1 AGVELGDVDGSESRF
16 DLGVDLVVGE
26 DREILAVF
34 GLRQH
39 HGRVVGLSEH
49 LELLVEVLGVSGVD
63 AHDRPSRV
71 EGEID
76 DRLAGGGLV
85 CGVDGVFEVEDDDV
99 RPLRRLRVPVGA
111 VAGDEAPGGFEF
123 QSHAAHFPDSDWS
136 AAGREAAAWS
146 ADYED
151 SVSWL
156 ESNIMVWRTALATSV
171 PY

>member
-1 AGVELGDVDGSESRF
+1 
-16 DLGVDLVVGE
+16 GE

-49 LELLVEVLGVSGVD
+49 LEVLVGVLGVSGVD
-63 AHDRPSRV
+63 AHDRPSRG

-85 CGVDGVFEVEDDDV
+85 CGVDSVLAVEAHDV
-99 RPLRRLRVPVGA
+99 RLLRRLRVPVRA
-111 VAGDEAPGGFEF
+111 VVGDEEPGGFEF
-123 QSHAAHFPDSDWS
+123 QSHAAHFPDSVWS

-146 ADYED
+146 ADCED
-151 SVSWL
+151 SISWL
-156 ESNIMVWRTALATSV
+156 ESNIMVWRTALATSMLCWL
-171 PY
+171 